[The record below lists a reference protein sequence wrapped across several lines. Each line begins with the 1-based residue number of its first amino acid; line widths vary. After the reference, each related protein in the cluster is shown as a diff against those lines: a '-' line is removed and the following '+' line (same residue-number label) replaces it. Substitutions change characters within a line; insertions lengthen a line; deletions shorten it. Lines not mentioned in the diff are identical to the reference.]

1 MESPKT
7 PIPVG
12 QNPVEGGT
20 NSSVSRG
27 GGKVSDTSPPDDA
40 ASKLGITGP
49 FVMLRP
55 DYFIQDFADRADIR
69 LDQHGKGYIVGHRA
83 GNRYAIYL
91 NSRECTALIRDLGIQ
106 SNLKARNGDIAEWR
120 EYLQAHGEKL
130 NRVTHVWQRVA
141 LTDDGI
147 EVDLGDEKHTRVR
160 ITAGKVE
167 IITSGS
173 DTLFYRP
180 STSRPMAMPAEVG
193 NLDLLD
199 KYLNFHPQNL
209 MLFKA
214 WLTYTM
220 ATPKRPS
227 AKYLILVLHGPQGS
241 GKSTACK
248 VIIRLIDPSV
258 IDLQVMPGNKIDLGI
273 AARNA
278 HVLCYDNLREF
289 RHWLA
294 DLLCIASTGG
304 SISTRQLYSDADQQV
319 HQLHVALVLNGIHSF
334 VDQPDLAQRTLTLDM
349 RSFDESS
356 RKSEADML
364 REFELE
370 LPAIQRGL
378 FDLISNILLHLPTAE
393 VTNPERMIDFVRWLA
408 AYEKV
413 ERLPAGIYQASY
425 SEALSQGQRDSL
437 LDNPLAAAILEFAEE
452 RMVTSWSGT
461 PTELLTKLNATR
473 SQSAQRSREWPQCPI
488 SLSKR
493 LGPLHAPLLSQGI
506 RVELTRGKHRTITIT
521 KDTVN
526 LTPTPAAVDPTTTAS
541 NTVFGDDWTGGEPFV

>member
-12 QNPVEGGT
+12 QNPVEGDT

-69 LDQHGKGYIVGHRA
+69 LDQHGKAYIVGHGA

-91 NSRECTALIRDLGIQ
+91 NSRECTALLRDLGIQ

-120 EYLQAHGEKL
+120 EYLQAHAEKL

-141 LTDDGI
+141 KIDGGI
-147 EVDLGDEKHTRVR
+147 EIDLADDKHTRVR

-167 IITSGS
+167 IIASGS
-173 DTLFYRP
+173 ETLFRRP
-180 STSRPMAMPAEVG
+180 PTSRPMAMPAEVG
-193 NLDLLD
+193 NLALLD
-199 KYLNFHPQNL
+199 KYVNLHPQSL
-209 MLFKA
+209 MLFIA
-214 WLTYTM
+214 WLTYTL
-220 ATPKRPS
+220 ANPKRPS
-227 AKYLILVLHGPQGS
+227 AKFLILVLHGPQGS

-248 VIIRLIDPSV
+248 LIIRLIDPSV
-258 IDLQVMPGNKIDLGI
+258 IDVQVMPGNKVDLAI
-273 AARNA
+273 AAQNA

-319 HQLHVALVLNGIHSF
+319 HQLHVALVLNGIHAF
-334 VDQPDLAQRTLTLDM
+334 IDQPDLAQRTLTLDM

-356 RKSEADML
+356 RKSEGDML

-378 FDLISNILLHLPTAE
+378 FDLISNILLHMPTAE

-408 AYEKV
+408 GYEKACG
-413 ERLPAGIYQASY
+413 LPPGIYQAAY
-425 SEALSQGQRDSL
+425 SEALCLGQRDSL
-437 LDNPLAAAILEFAEE
+437 LDNLLGATLLEYAEKHIGH
-452 RMVTSWSGT
+452 SWSGT

-473 SQSAQRSREWPQCPI
+473 SLSAQRSREWPQCPI
-488 SLSKR
+488 GLSKR

-506 RVELTRGKHRTITIT
+506 RVELTRGKYRTITIT

-526 LTPTPAAVDPTTTAS
+526 LTPTSAAVDPTTTAS
-541 NTVFGDDWTGGEPFV
+541 NTPSGDDWTGGEPFV